1 MVDTSLQCVKTLATD
16 VGGRRWRVEWPH
28 SLLGRKKMDRDTVYI
43 KTPEGEEA
51 VRQRTRL
58 VQRNLRNIL
67 IMVDGRASVADLA
80 KRFGNENATQAA
92 LTELLDSRLIVETF
106 PAGAASHSQ
115 PPEPVA
121 DEVPLMTS
129 EIPPQPGSPIVPPT
143 EPQAPVIEEIVL
155 SAPEYE
161 SIPPPLA
168 KPAKAPDAKAE
179 GPGWLDRIKAL
190 LPKGKPSAKQARNDE
205 YAVAPTAFEAD
216 LKPLRGGSRLALSWP
231 LLILGGL
238 VGLLVILAL
247 AAALF
252 PFGRYLP
259 GIEQKLSAALKDPVR
274 IGEIGFAFLPS
285 PHIALGN
292 ISVGKGGHMTVGKAR
307 VMPEFLSLTGQTTVV
322 RDVVL
327 ERVQVK
333 AEALGRLAGA
343 GGAPGLD
350 IRVLRLNDLSLT
362 VAGHTFGGFGGEVE
376 MSGAP
381 GKIQLKN
388 SDGTLRLELQPGKE
402 GYRLVATAYA
412 WVLPTKPALKFDFL
426 EAQGELKPGG
436 LELGKLEGRTL
447 DGIVAGSLLLE
458 WARDTRLKWDAD
470 MKRLSLTKV
479 LSALE
484 SEFGGGGE
492 VSGRLLLEGQAES
505 FARLSNALKAQATFE
520 VRRGSIGGF
529 DLGEAARNTSR
540 TPTRGGVTRFE
551 QLSGS
556 LRTDAQGARLGDLR
570 LTSGLFKASG
580 AMNITPEKQLS
591 GNVEIE
597 LKSSATTIR
606 VPLIVGGTAKEPLL
620 TPARGAASVRPSEAK
635 RAPRRPFAFPL
646 PPLLDDGGNGVGDVV
661 DVARVQRGEADA
673 SGADGVD
680 AELGFQPFDLLGR
693 EPGVGE
699 HATLIRHEGEVL
711 RHAARLEL
719 LHQPGAHGADAVA
732 HAGEFLFP
740 LLAQPWA

>member
-1 MVDTSLQCVKTLATD
+1 
-16 VGGRRWRVEWPH
+16 
-28 SLLGRKKMDRDTVYI
+28 MDRDTVYI

-80 KRFGNENATQAA
+80 KRFGDENATQAA
-92 LTELLDSRLIVETF
+92 LNELLGSGLIAEM
-106 PAGAASHSQ
+106 ARSAIASHT
-115 PPEPVA
+115 PLPEPVA
-121 DEVPLMTS
+121 DEVPVLTS
-129 EIPPQPGSPIVPPT
+129 EIPPQSGSPIAPPT
-143 EPQAPVIEEIVL
+143 EPPGPVIEEIVL

-168 KPAKAPDAKAE
+168 TPARKPAKAPEVKAE
-179 GPGWLDRIKAL
+179 GPGWRDRIKAL
-190 LPKGKPSAKQARNDE
+190 LPPGKSSSKKAQRADYSE
-205 YAVAPTAFEAD
+205 APTSFEVD
-216 LKPLRGGSRLALSWP
+216 LKPIRGGSRLVLSWP
-231 LLILGGL
+231 LLVLGGL

-259 GIEQKLSAALKDPVR
+259 GIEQKLTTALKDPVR

-292 ISVGKGGHMTVGKAR
+292 ISVGKEGHMTIGKAR
-307 VMPEFLSLTGQTTVV
+307 VTPEFLSLAGQTTVV
-322 RDVVL
+322 SDLVL

-350 IRVLRLNDLSLT
+350 IRALRLNDLSLT
-362 VAGHTFGGFGGEVE
+362 VAGHTLGGFGGEVE
-376 MSGAP
+376 MAAGAP

-388 SDGTLRLELQPGKE
+388 SDGTLRLELQPGKD
-402 GYRLVATAYA
+402 GYRIVAAANA

-426 EAQGELKPGG
+426 DAQGELKPGR
-436 LELGKLEGRTL
+436 LELGRLEGKTL
-447 DGIVAGSLLLE
+447 DGLVAGSLSLD
-458 WARDTRLKWDAD
+458 WASDRRLKWDVD

-479 LSALE
+479 LSTLE

-492 VSGRLLLEGQAES
+492 LNGKLLLEGQAES
-505 FARLSNALKAQATFE
+505 FAQLSNALKTQATFE

-540 TPTRGGVTRFE
+540 TPTRGGVTKFE

-556 LRTDAQGARLGDLR
+556 LRSDAQGARLGDLR
-570 LTSGLFKASG
+570 LASGLFKASG
-580 AMNITPEKQLS
+580 AMNITPGKQLS
-591 GNVEIE
+591 GNIEVE

-620 TPARGAASVRPSEAK
+620 TPARGR
-635 RAPRRPFAFPL
+635 
-646 PPLLDDGGNGVGDVV
+646 
-661 DVARVQRGEADA
+661 
-673 SGADGVD
+673 
-680 AELGFQPFDLLGR
+680 
-693 EPGVGE
+693 
-699 HATLIRHEGEVL
+699 
-711 RHAARLEL
+711 
-719 LHQPGAHGADAVA
+719 
-732 HAGEFLFP
+732 
-740 LLAQPWA
+740 

>member
-1 MVDTSLQCVKTLATD
+1 
-16 VGGRRWRVEWPH
+16 
-28 SLLGRKKMDRDTVYI
+28 MDRDTVYI

-620 TPARGAASVRPSEAK
+620 TPARGR
-635 RAPRRPFAFPL
+635 
-646 PPLLDDGGNGVGDVV
+646 
-661 DVARVQRGEADA
+661 
-673 SGADGVD
+673 
-680 AELGFQPFDLLGR
+680 
-693 EPGVGE
+693 
-699 HATLIRHEGEVL
+699 
-711 RHAARLEL
+711 
-719 LHQPGAHGADAVA
+719 
-732 HAGEFLFP
+732 
-740 LLAQPWA
+740 